1 MEQKFFKK
9 GIAFLVSAIMLSGTA
24 TTVFA
29 DSASSDV
36 STNSQITEAE
46 LIDIGNQYVFV
57 NDEGNIALNLPQTS
71 VQEIG
76 KENYQEIQDGI
87 SSINDLIE
95 SGMLE
100 TTENGTIYESN
111 DDELVVQG
119 GNVDKVTYH
128 WWGVRRYANNTNTN
142 ALVNKFNTTSN
153 GAWIVC
159 GGSASGAA
167 IFPASAPIT
176 GLISG
181 LTGMAAGY
189 WGLLATRI
197 SANNHGKGV
206 IIDLTWVLVFNIKP
220 Q

>member
-1 MEQKFFKK
+1 MLHFQYSLLKNCRNYK
-9 GIAFLVSAIMLSGTA
+9 G
-24 TTVFA
+24 
-29 DSASSDV
+29 
-36 STNSQITEAE
+36 
-46 LIDIGNQYVFV
+46 
-57 NDEGNIALNLPQTS
+57 NL
-71 VQEIG
+71 
-76 KENYQEIQDGI
+76 
-87 SSINDLIE
+87 
-95 SGMLE
+95 
-100 TTENGTIYESN
+100 
-111 DDELVVQG
+111 
-119 GNVDKVTYH
+119 
-128 WWGVRRYANNTNTN
+128 
-142 ALVNKFNTTSN
+142 SN